1 VVFKRILGSLGM
13 GGPSVDTVLS
23 TPACRPG
30 GTLSGQVH
38 IKAADYEVEIQRIT
52 LGLVT
57 RMESEHGEEEA
68 NAVVE
73 FHRVDAAGAFRLA
86 PGQDQSIPFQF
97 EVPWETPLTSVFGTR
112 LHGMSLGVRTELAI
126 AKAVDKGDLDLV
138 TVEPLPSQQSVLS
151 AFSRLGFQFR
161 SADVEHGRLAGVHQ
175 RLPFYQEIEFYP
187 PAQYGGLVN
196 EVELTFHTDPWNLTV
211 ILEADKR
218 GGGDTVG
225 RFTVS
230 HDEALATDWTSQVL
244 TWLESLTRHH
254 GGFTSHHDAHG
265 HHGSHG
271 HHGGPGMGGVVA
283 GAAVGFVGGMVAGEV
298 VEELFEDDGDDEDD
312 GGDED

>member
-1 VVFKRILGSLGM
+1 MVFKRILGSLGM

-38 IKAADYEVEIQRIT
+38 IKAADYEAEIQRIT

-73 FHRVDAAGAFRLA
+73 FHRVDVAGAFRLN

-97 EVPWETPLTSVFGTR
+97 EVPWETPLTSVLGTP
-112 LHGMSLGVRTELAI
+112 LHGMALGVRTELAI

-138 TVEPLPSQQSVLS
+138 TVEPLPSQQSVLEALS
-151 AFSRLGFQFR
+151 LLGFQFK
-161 SADVEHGRLAGVHQ
+161 SADVEHGHLAGVHQ

-187 PAQYGGLVN
+187 PAQYGGRVN
-196 EVELTFHTDPWNLTV
+196 EVELTFHTDPWNRPV
-211 ILEADKR
+211 ILEADR
-218 GGGDTVG
+218 HGGGDAIG

-230 HDEALATDWTSQVL
+230 HDEALTTDWASQVL
-244 TWLESLTRHH
+244 TWLESLTGHH
-254 GGFTSHHDAHG
+254 GGFSSHHEPHYG
-265 HHGSHG
+265 HHDSHG
-271 HHGGPGMGGVVA
+271 HHGGSGMGGVVA

-298 VEELFEDDGDDEDD
+298 IEEIFEDDEDD